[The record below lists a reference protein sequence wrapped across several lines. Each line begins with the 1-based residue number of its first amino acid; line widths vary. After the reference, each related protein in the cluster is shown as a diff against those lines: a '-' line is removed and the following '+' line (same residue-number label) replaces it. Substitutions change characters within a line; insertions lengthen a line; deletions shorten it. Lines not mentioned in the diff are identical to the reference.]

1 MTEHARVQSHPH
13 RGSPAAIA
21 ASMAR
26 AFSGRR
32 LMVGRSAVAHATA
45 WFDWIDG
52 HELPGPA
59 CRQGFAGH
67 GTHAELL
74 PTERVVT
81 CRRCRRL
88 RPELDDSGPNQT
100 VLFPAEGTTL

>member
-1 MTEHARVQSHPH
+1 MTTHARVGPR

-21 ASMAR
+21 ASMAH
-26 AFSGRR
+26 AFQGRR
-32 LMVGRSAVAHATA
+32 LMVGKSSIVHATA

-74 PTERVVT
+74 PTELTVT

-88 RPELDDSGPNQT
+88 RPELDATGPPTQT
-100 VLFPAEGTTL
+100 VLFPTEGSLL